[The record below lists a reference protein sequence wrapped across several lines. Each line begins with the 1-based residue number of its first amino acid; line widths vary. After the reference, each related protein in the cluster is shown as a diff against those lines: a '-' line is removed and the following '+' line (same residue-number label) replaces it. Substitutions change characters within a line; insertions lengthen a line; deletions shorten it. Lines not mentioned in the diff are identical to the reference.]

1 MEVVGSPSK
10 IWKYVTWITSKYLD
24 QTNKRCQNIIRT
36 RRTSAATD
44 AVMVAAMLVATVP
57 AKQSLNMLNHGAY
70 AKLDD
75 KLVIV
80 HFVEQHKKQY
90 NKNLYLFRFSLAR
103 DKQAFSLTY
112 LICQLFVD
120 SEFSVA
126 KHLKSHECLHQ
137 KLNEIQV
144 RVDL

>member
-1 MEVVGSPSK
+1 MNHVKKSGPNQHSVP
-10 IWKYVTWITSKYLD
+10 KY
-24 QTNKRCQNIIRT
+24 N
-36 RRTSAATD
+36 TD
-44 AVMVAAMLVATVP
+44 
-57 AKQSLNMLNHGAY
+57 KKNERSDGCSDGY
-70 AKLDD
+70 DD
-75 KLVIV
+75 KLVAV
-80 HFVEQHKKQY
+80 NFVEQPKKQC
-90 NKNLYLFRFSLAR
+90 NKKLYLFRFSLAR